1 MTRSNL
7 QKDQRRAREARKM
20 VVAITSPD
28 LRELADEAAAAL
40 ERVER
45 ASAERLR
52 AAIRPDS

>member
-1 MTRSNL
+1 
-7 QKDQRRAREARKM
+7 M